1 MEFRLYISS
10 KKALLTMVF
19 HRVVLNHS
27 LGCVGTE
34 VCYGV
39 LKCIGHPAIFRP
51 GHNLGMAALRTAG
64 ASTTSTLVAQGSQN
78 RLLARATGGCAALRT
93 LFQERCIGRHPQQR
107 SLDCWSRER
116 AFPKSTD
123 SNPTLPS

>member
-19 HRVVLNHS
+19 HRVVLNRS

-51 GHNLGMAALRTAG
+51 GHNLGMVSSILL
-64 ASTTSTLVAQGSQN
+64 SMSCLVTDVHRN
-78 RLLARATGGCAALRT
+78 RRL
-93 LFQERCIGRHPQQR
+93 
-107 SLDCWSRER
+107 
-116 AFPKSTD
+116 
-123 SNPTLPS
+123 